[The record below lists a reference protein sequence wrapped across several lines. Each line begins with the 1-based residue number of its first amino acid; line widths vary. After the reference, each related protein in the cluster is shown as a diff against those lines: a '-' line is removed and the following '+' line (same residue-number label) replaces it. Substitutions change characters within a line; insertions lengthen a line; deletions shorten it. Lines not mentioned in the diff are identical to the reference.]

1 MSYLIKDEFKRAVV
15 DGGMELLQQ
24 GLTVGTWGNLSVKDP
39 ETGLVYIKPSGMPY
53 TSITPQDIVVM
64 DERGAIVDGHRK
76 PSIEFHLH
84 LSIMRARSDVFAVIH
99 THPIY
104 SSVFGVLREDI
115 PAISEDFAQI
125 VGDRASCCV
134 YALPGTE
141 ELAKNVVVSLGE
153 GKAVLIPNHGT
164 VCVGHTLDEA
174 MKVAAVVEKTAHIYL
189 LARSIGTPHVL
200 PHEDIVVMQD
210 FMRNSYGQGK

>member
-84 LSIMRARSDVFAVIH
+84 LSIMARAVRCLCGDPHPSDLFERLWSL
-99 THPIY
+99 TGGY
-104 SSVFGVLREDI
+104 SRHFRGFC
-115 PAISEDFAQI
+115 A
-125 VGDRASCCV
+125 DRGGQGFMCV

-141 ELAKNVVVSLGE
+141 ELAK
-153 GKAVLIPNHGT
+153 
-164 VCVGHTLDEA
+164 
-174 MKVAAVVEKTAHIYL
+174 KTW
-189 LARSIGTPHVL
+189 
-200 PHEDIVVMQD
+200 
-210 FMRNSYGQGK
+210 